1 MPGLQVLHHRAELGD
16 LAADSPDLDWDV
28 LSCSGDPGSGSA
40 PAGLRTPLAGSR
52 GRIRNGSVMYGDVLQ
67 DFHQQRLKE
76 GADPLLLRYRLYAL
90 SCHTGILGGGH
101 YVCYAQT
108 DAGKW
113 FFYNDSSCKVR

>member
-1 MPGLQVLHHRAELGD
+1 MLHHRAELGE

-28 LSCSGDPGSGSA
+28 LSSGDSA
-40 PAGLRTPLAGSR
+40 AAGGGGLRTPLSAGHR

-67 DFHQQRLKE
+67 DFHQQRLQA
-76 GADPLLLRYRLYAL
+76 GRDPLLLRYRLYAL
-90 SCHTGILGGGH
+90 SCHTGIMGGGH
-101 YVCYAQT
+101 YVCYAQN